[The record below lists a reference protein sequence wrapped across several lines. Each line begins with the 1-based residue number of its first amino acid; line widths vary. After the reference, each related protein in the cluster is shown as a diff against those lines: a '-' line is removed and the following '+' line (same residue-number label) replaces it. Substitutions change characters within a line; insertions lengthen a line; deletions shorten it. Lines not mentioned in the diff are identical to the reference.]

1 MIPRETIDRI
11 FAAARIEDVVGDYVS
26 LKKRGANLIGL
37 CPFHNEKTGSFNVS
51 PSKGIF
57 KCFGCGEAGHA
68 VGFIM
73 KIEQCTYVEAIRI
86 LAKRYHIEIEERELT
101 AEEKQKQDDRESMF
115 VVNEF
120 ANKWFQEQL
129 WDTTEGTA
137 VAMSYLRQR
146 GLRDD
151 IIRKFRIGY
160 SPEKVAFWYAAKAKG
175 FQEKYLINDA
185 QNPPYIGTGICGKG
199 ENGKLYDRYRG
210 RVIFPFLTIS
220 GKVVGFSG
228 RLLVNK
234 DHVGKYVNSP
244 TSLIYEKHN
253 ELFGLFQAKQSISK
267 KSMCYLVEGQMDV
280 IQLAQS
286 GIDNVVASGGTAL
299 TTNQI
304 RLLHRF
310 TENITLLYD
319 GDKAGIKAAIR
330 GIDMMLEEGLNVR
343 VILLPEGEDPDSF
356 ARKLNASDLQAYL
369 DNNTQ
374 DFIRF
379 KTALLSEDA
388 QNDPSKRS
396 DMILQ
401 IVNSIAVIPDI
412 IKRQVY
418 IKDTATL
425 LSIPEDVILRKI
437 NEIRRKKAQERDKL
451 KEKEQQP
458 TTGTTSTDSGSS
470 TTNAGDSTTPAAPS
484 APAGDSTP
492 KQLSHKELNILNL
505 MQVLVRYGEKIIY
518 QTTDNQPI
526 RAGEYIIQEM
536 RNDNIIVSDPVQQ
549 RLINEYIQ
557 HYKEPN
563 FVASTFF
570 QHHPDME
577 ISQFAVDMIVDKY
590 QLSRMYSKKSISEN
604 VVQEVQQDETE
615 SLPELVQRLLLE
627 LKYTIVEERIEKLQ
641 ATLKYA
647 EEHHDEQLMNTVLQQ
662 YPTLKEIHKQLSQAL
677 GNRVIVR

>member
-11 FAAARIEDVVGDYVS
+11 FSAARIEDVVGDYVS

-37 CPFHNEKTGSFNVS
+37 CPFHDEKTGSFTVS

-57 KCFGCGEAGHA
+57 KCFGCSKAGHA

-73 KIEQCTYVEAIRI
+73 EIEQCSYVDALRQ
-86 LAKRYHIEIEERELT
+86 LAKKYHIEIEERELT

-115 VVNEF
+115 IVNDF

-129 WDTTEGTA
+129 WDTPEGKA

-146 GLRDD
+146 GLRED
-151 IIRKFRIGY
+151 IIRRFQIGY
-160 SPEKVAFWYAAKAKG
+160 SPEKAMLWDVAKKKG
-175 FQEKYLINDA
+175 FQEKYLINDSE
-185 QNPPYIGTGICGKG
+185 NPPYLGTGVCGKS
-199 ENGKLYDRYRG
+199 ENGKLYDRFRG
-210 RVIFPFLTIS
+210 RVMFPFLSVS

-228 RLLVNK
+228 RLMVKNDK
-234 DHVGKYVNSP
+234 VGKYVNSP

-253 ELFGLFQAKQSISK
+253 ELFGLYQAKQAISK
-267 KSMCYLVEGQMDV
+267 NNSCYLVEGQMDV
-280 IQLAQS
+280 IQLVQS
-286 GIDNVVASGGTAL
+286 GIENVVASGGTAL

-343 VILLPEGEDPDSF
+343 IILLPEGEDPDSF
-356 ARKLNASDLQAYL
+356 AKTHNASDLQAFL

-379 KTALLSEDA
+379 KTQLLSEDA
-388 QNDPSKRS
+388 QNDPTKRS

-401 IVNSIAVIPDI
+401 IVESIAVIPDI

-425 LSIPEDVILRKI
+425 LAIPEDVLTRKVI
-437 NEIRRKKAQERDKL
+437 EIRKKKAEERKKRKEGKAVEEDKTPT
-451 KEKEQQP
+451 EAPHDGQP
-458 TTGTTSTDSGSS
+458 TT
-470 TTNAGDSTTPAAPS
+470 TPEPAPKRKLL
-484 APAGDSTP
+484 T
-492 KQLSHKELNILNL
+492 HKERNILNL
-505 MQVLVRYGEKIIY
+505 IQVLIRYGEQVIHQNEEQVI
-518 QTTDNQPI
+518 T
-526 RAGEYIIQEM
+526 AGEYIITEIN
-536 RNDNIIVSDPVQQ
+536 NDHIEITNPLHQKIIS
-549 RLINEYIQ
+549 EYVANYQ
-557 HYKEPN
+557 NPN

-570 QHHPDME
+570 QHHPNTE
-577 ISQFAVDMIVDKY
+577 ISQLAVDMIADKY
-590 QLSRMYSKKSISEN
+590 QLSRMYSKRSISEN
-604 VVQEVQQDETE
+604 VVQEVQYDETTI
-615 SLPELVQRLLLE
+615 LPELVQRLLLE
-627 LKYTIVEERIEKLQ
+627 LKYTVVDERIDAMQ
-641 ATLKYA
+641 
-647 EEHHDEQLMNTVLQQ
+647 V
-662 YPTLKEIHKQLSQAL
+662 TLKEAQERGDWQLITAILEQQPQLLEIRQKLCRAL